1 MLHLINT
8 LPALSLT
15 VTKPSPSL
23 APIEV
28 VNAQLEAL
36 SAGDVHAAL
45 SSRRPP
51 TSSKPAR
58 GKVRDDGAANSCI
71 RTARIVLVL

>member
-36 SAGDVHAAL
+36 SAGDVQ
-45 SSRRPP
+45 R
-51 TSSKPAR
+51 
-58 GKVRDDGAANSCI
+58 
-71 RTARIVLVL
+71 